1 MSSILV
7 QVIVGGLLLGAV
19 YALFS
24 SGLTLVWGMM
34 NIVNFAHGDFVML
47 GMYVAF
53 VVWTL
58 FGAGPWAGAPLAVLV
73 LATLGVIVY
82 FGLIRDIMKGP
93 MLAQILGTFG
103 LALLLRYSVF
113 WWFGANF
120 LSLPENLVGGTFD
133 VMGLRIQASRL
144 LAGVVALLVTL
155 GLHLLL
161 TRTSLGSKMLAVAE
175 DSTAA
180 QLMGIRPDSMQA
192 IAWAIAAGATGLAGA
207 LIATFFYIVP
217 TVGETLGIVA
227 FVTVSLG
234 GFGSVPGALVA
245 GLADR
250 RHRIPV
256 GLPDRRGLQGHGR
269 VRPVP
274 RLPLV
279 PAAGPDGQDVMRRL
293 FVALRCCSRF
303 SSPIRWCSRRRS
315 SSGSARWCCSM
326 RSRLRP
332 GTSSAAM
339 PARYRSA
346 MSCSSVAAPT
356 PRWALT
362 PISPCR
368 RWWEFPRASS

>member
-1 MSSILV
+1 MSFVLV

-53 VVWTL
+53 VVFSL
-58 FGAGPWAGAPLAVLV
+58 FGVGPLVGAPIATLL
-73 LATLGVIVY
+73 LATVGVIVY
-82 FGLIRDIMKGP
+82 FALIRDIMKGP

-113 WWFGANF
+113 WWFGSDF
-120 LSLPENLVGGTFD
+120 LSLPPNIVGGTF
-133 VMGLRIQASRL
+133 VFLGLRIEASRL

-161 TRTSLGSKMLAVAE
+161 THTSLGSKILAVAE

-180 QLMGIRPDSMQA
+180 ELMGIRPDSMQA
-192 IAWAIAAGATGLAGA
+192 IAWALAAGATGLAGA

-234 GFGSVPGALVA
+234 GFGSVPGALLA
-245 GLADR
+245 GLLIGVIESLSAYL
-250 RHRIPV
+250 IGAV
-256 GLPDRRGLQGHGR
+256 Y
-269 VRPVP
+269 
-274 RLPLV
+274 
-279 PAAGPDGQDVMRRL
+279 QDIVVYAL
-293 FVALRCCSRF
+293 FVIILWF
-303 SSPIRWCSRRRS
+303 
-315 SSGSARWCCSM
+315 
-326 RSRLRP
+326 RP
-332 GTSSAAM
+332 QGLMGKA
-339 PARYRSA
+339 
-346 MSCSSVAAPT
+346 
-356 PRWALT
+356 
-362 PISPCR
+362 
-368 RWWEFPRASS
+368 

>member
-1 MSSILV
+1 MSIVLV

-34 NIVNFAHGDFVML
+34 NVVNFAHGDFVML
-47 GMYVAF
+47 GMYVAY
-53 VVWTL
+53 VVYTL
-58 FGAGPWAGAPLAVLV
+58 FGGGPLLGAPLA
-73 LATLGVIVY
+73 TLGIVVY
-82 FGLIRDIMKGP
+82 FGLIRDVMKGP

-120 LSLPENLVGGTFD
+120 LSLPGNLVGGTFD
-133 VMGLRIQASRL
+133 VFGIRIEASRL

-161 TRTSLGSKMLAVAE
+161 TRSTLGSRMLAVAE

-180 QLMGIRPDSMQA
+180 QLMGIRPDTMQA

-234 GFGSVPGALVA
+234 GFGSVPGALIA
-245 GLADR
+245 GLLIGVIESLSGYLIGAVYKDMVVYALFLGFLWFR
-250 RHRIPV
+250 PQ
-256 GLPDRRGLQGHGR
+256 GLMGR
-269 VRPVP
+269 
-274 RLPLV
+274 
-279 PAAGPDGQDVMRRL
+279 A
-293 FVALRCCSRF
+293 
-303 SSPIRWCSRRRS
+303 
-315 SSGSARWCCSM
+315 
-326 RSRLRP
+326 
-332 GTSSAAM
+332 
-339 PARYRSA
+339 
-346 MSCSSVAAPT
+346 
-356 PRWALT
+356 
-362 PISPCR
+362 
-368 RWWEFPRASS
+368 

>member
-1 MSSILV
+1 MSTILV
-7 QVIVGGLLLGAV
+7 QVIVGGLLLGAI

-53 VVWTL
+53 VVYTL
-58 FGAGPWAGAPLAVLV
+58 FGAGPLLGAPLAVLV
-73 LATLGVIVY
+73 LATLGVVVY
-82 FGLIRDIMKGP
+82 FSLIRAIMKGP

-120 LSLPENLVGGTFD
+120 LTLPENIVGGTFD
-133 VMGLRIQASRL
+133 ILGLRLQASRL
-144 LAGVVALLVTL
+144 LAGGVALLVTL
-155 GLHLLL
+155 GLHVLL

-180 QLMGIRPDSMQA
+180 QLMGIRPDTMQA

-234 GFGSVPGALVA
+234 GFGSVPGALIA
-245 GLADR
+245 GLLIGVIESLSAYLIGAVYKDIVVYSLFLSFLWFR
-250 RHRIPV
+250 PQ
-256 GLPDRRGLQGHGR
+256 GLMGK
-269 VRPVP
+269 
-274 RLPLV
+274 
-279 PAAGPDGQDVMRRL
+279 
-293 FVALRCCSRF
+293 S
-303 SSPIRWCSRRRS
+303 
-315 SSGSARWCCSM
+315 
-326 RSRLRP
+326 
-332 GTSSAAM
+332 
-339 PARYRSA
+339 
-346 MSCSSVAAPT
+346 
-356 PRWALT
+356 
-362 PISPCR
+362 
-368 RWWEFPRASS
+368 

>member
-1 MSSILV
+1 MNFFLV

-47 GMYVAF
+47 GMYAAF
-53 VVWTL
+53 VVFSL
-58 FGAGPWAGAPLAVLV
+58 FGVGPAAGAPFAALL
-73 LATLGVIVY
+73 LATVGVIVY
-82 FGLIRDIMKGP
+82 FSLIRHIMKGP

-120 LSLPENLVGGTFD
+120 LSLPNNIVGGTYDIF
-133 VMGLRIQASRL
+133 GLRIEAARL
-144 LAGVVALLVTL
+144 LAGAVALVVTL

-180 QLMGIRPDSMQA
+180 QLMGIRPDTMQA

-245 GLADR
+245 GLLIGVVESLSAYA
-250 RHRIPV
+250 IGPV
-256 GLPDRRGLQGHGR
+256 YKDII
-269 VRPVP
+269 VYI
-274 RLPLV
+274 
-279 PAAGPDGQDVMRRL
+279 L
-293 FVALRCCSRF
+293 FVLVLWF
-303 SSPIRWCSRRRS
+303 
-315 SSGSARWCCSM
+315 
-326 RSRLRP
+326 RP
-332 GTSSAAM
+332 QGLMGKA
-339 PARYRSA
+339 
-346 MSCSSVAAPT
+346 
-356 PRWALT
+356 
-362 PISPCR
+362 
-368 RWWEFPRASS
+368 

>member
-1 MSSILV
+1 MSFFLV

-47 GMYVAF
+47 GMYAAF
-53 VVWTL
+53 VVFSL
-58 FGAGPWAGAPLAVLV
+58 FGVGPAAGAPVATLF
-73 LATLGVIVY
+73 LATVGVVVY
-82 FGLIRDIMKGP
+82 FALIRHIMKGP

-120 LSLPENLVGGTFD
+120 LSLPNNLVGGTLEIF
-133 VMGLRIQASRL
+133 GLRIEASRL
-144 LAGVVALLVTL
+144 LAGAVALFVTL

-180 QLMGIRPDSMQA
+180 QLMGIRPDAMQA
-192 IAWAIAAGATGLAGA
+192 IAWGIAAGATGLAGA

-245 GLADR
+245 GLLIGMIESVSGYLIGAVYKDIVVYVLFLLFLWFR
-250 RHRIPV
+250 PQ
-256 GLPDRRGLQGHGR
+256 GLMGK
-269 VRPVP
+269 
-274 RLPLV
+274 
-279 PAAGPDGQDVMRRL
+279 A
-293 FVALRCCSRF
+293 
-303 SSPIRWCSRRRS
+303 
-315 SSGSARWCCSM
+315 
-326 RSRLRP
+326 
-332 GTSSAAM
+332 
-339 PARYRSA
+339 
-346 MSCSSVAAPT
+346 
-356 PRWALT
+356 
-362 PISPCR
+362 
-368 RWWEFPRASS
+368 